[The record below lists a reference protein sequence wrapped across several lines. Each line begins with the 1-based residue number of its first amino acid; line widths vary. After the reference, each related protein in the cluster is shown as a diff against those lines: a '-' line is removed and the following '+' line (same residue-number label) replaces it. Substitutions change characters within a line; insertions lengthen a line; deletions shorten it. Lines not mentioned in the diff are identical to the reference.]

1 MHLPR
6 HRVIFIHI
14 PKTAGNFIQQALLP
28 YSDDRLVT
36 SPKQD
41 GRNRFDIA
49 GPFTPK
55 KHAKAEEYRASMGA
69 FQFSEM
75 RIMTCIRHPFER
87 MLSHYFSPHR
97 WVRVR
102 DGRVGF
108 EPAEF
113 AEDAF
118 RGFVQSSQP
127 MATWLRVGG
136 VLRRP
141 DFLIRFEHL
150 REDVSAAFA
159 SLDIPL
165 PEPFEALNRSPFDK
179 APFLVRADLE
189 DIVLAHHGEDYEAFG
204 YRRRT

>member
-14 PKTAGNFIQQALLP
+14 PKTAGNFVQKALLP

-36 SPKQD
+36 SAKQD
-41 GRNRFDIA
+41 GRDRFEIV
-49 GPFTPK
+49 GPFTRE
-55 KHAKAEEYRASMGA
+55 KHATAEEYQASMGA
-69 FQFSEM
+69 DRFAAM

-87 MLSHYFSPHR
+87 MLSLYFSPHR
-97 WVRVR
+97 WIRR
-102 DGRVGF
+102 RHGRL
-108 EPAEF
+108 EIDRAEF
-113 AEDAF
+113 SEQAF
-118 RGFVQSSQP
+118 RNLFRVHRP
-127 MATWLRVGG
+127 MVSYLKVDG

-150 REDVSAAFA
+150 REDLGAAFA

-179 APFLVRADLE
+179 TAYAARGDLE
-189 DIVLAHHGEDYEAFG
+189 DIVFDRHREDYEAFG